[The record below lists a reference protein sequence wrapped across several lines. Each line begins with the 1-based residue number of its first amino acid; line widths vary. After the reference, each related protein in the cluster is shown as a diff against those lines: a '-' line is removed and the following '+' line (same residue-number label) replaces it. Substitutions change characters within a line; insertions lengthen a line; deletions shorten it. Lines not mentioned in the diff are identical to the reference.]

1 MFYKQTL
8 QLPTTNSI
16 HELKAV
22 IGWVFLIEDIKSDM
36 LVTYG
41 YIYNFDV
48 CFIIDFDKS
57 ESIVFTGD
65 QKKLILQ
72 GVKKFAKALR
82 NDELLDKSD
91 YK

>member
-1 MFYKQTL
+1 LYYKQTL

-41 YIYNFDV
+41 YIFNFD
-48 CFIIDFDKS
+48 
-57 ESIVFTGD
+57 
-65 QKKLILQ
+65 
-72 GVKKFAKALR
+72 A
-82 NDELLDKSD
+82 
-91 YK
+91 